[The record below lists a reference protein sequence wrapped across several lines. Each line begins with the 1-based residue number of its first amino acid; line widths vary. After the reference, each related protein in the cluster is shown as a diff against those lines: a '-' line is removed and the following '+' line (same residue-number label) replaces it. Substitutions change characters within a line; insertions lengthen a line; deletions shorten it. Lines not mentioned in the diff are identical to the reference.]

1 MVFGMLKASVIV
13 PVHNGEKTIADCLH
27 SILSQCTAFPFEVI
41 VVNDGST
48 DKTAEIAKEFGK
60 TRLIS
65 QKQQGPAVARNN
77 GAKEADGN
85 VIVFIDSDCVAAANW
100 LQEMVSPL
108 HSMEIAGVQG
118 RYKSKQKQLI
128 ARLIQLE
135 IEQRH
140 DKMAE
145 QQFIDFMGSYSAAYR
160 KSVFQEMH
168 GFDASFPMASGEDTD
183 LSFRINKKGH
193 KLLFNPKAIVFHTHP
208 TSLHRYLKVKF
219 YRAFWRVKV
228 YGKHKGKIAKDS
240 YTSQAIKA
248 QILIVLFLFLS
259 IIAAIFSPIA
269 LYAAGLALLLLFLSG
284 LPFAAWAFKK
294 DKAVGLIAP
303 FVSVIRAIVLA
314 TGLALG
320 ILNELK

>member
-1 MVFGMLKASVIV
+1 MGEKINASVIV
-13 PVHNGEKTIADCLH
+13 PVHNGEKTIAECLQ
-27 SILSQCTAFPFEVI
+27 SILNQKNDFPFEVI

-48 DKTAEIAKEFGK
+48 DNTAAIAKQFK
-60 TRLIS
+60 KARLIS
-65 QKQQGPAVARNN
+65 QKRQGPAVARNN
-77 GAKEADGN
+77 GASEADGN
-85 VIVFIDSDCVAAANW
+85 VIVFIDSDCVAAQNW

-168 GFDASFPMASGEDTD
+168 GFDTSFPMASGEDTD
-183 LSFRINKKGH
+183 LSFRINKMGH
-193 KLLFNPKAIVFHTHP
+193 KLFFNPKAVVFHTHP

-219 YRAFWRVKV
+219 YRAFWRAKV

-259 IIAAIFSPIA
+259 IIAAIFLPIA
-269 LYAAGLALLLLFLSG
+269 TYAAGILALLLFLSG
-284 LPFAAWAFKK
+284 LPFAFWALKR

-303 FVSVIRAIVLA
+303 FVSVIRAIVFA
-314 TGLALG
+314 AGLALG
-320 ILNELK
+320 TINEL